1 MLVSRYSRLNPR
13 PWQRLVRSSSPS
25 STSTR
30 CPRSSRLGAS
40 TLAMVD
46 LPAPDRPV
54 SQRTKPVSL
63 FMWSGPLLGCGRDGG
78 IGGRRASW
86 LLPIGR
92 DQEPGHLGP
101 AELGRGQ
108 LDGGELGALLGAGQ
122 GDVLGG
128 LVRAGLAG
136 RHAAAAPAEE
146 GVVEPQRRD
155 AQLLG
160 RQ

>member
-1 MLVSRYSRLNPR
+1 MRAMLVSRSSRLKPR
-13 PWQRLVRSSSPS
+13 PWHRLVRISSPS

-46 LPAPDRPV
+46 LPAPDSPV

-63 FMWSGPLLGCGRDGG
+63 FMWSGPLLGFGRDGG
-78 IGGRRASW
+78 TAGRRSAC
-86 LLPIGR
+86 LLPVGR

-101 AELGRGQ
+101 AELGWGQ
-108 LDGGELGALLGAGQ
+108 LAGGELGAHLGAGQ

-136 RHAAAAPAEE
+136 R
-146 GVVEPQRRD
+146 
-155 AQLLG
+155 
-160 RQ
+160 